1 MEIRI
6 ITIDTRRSDYSIK
19 EAADE
24 SITVEEL
31 IEELRN
37 FPGDCKVVFKN
48 DNGYTYGYIQGADID
63 SEYLEPEEEEEDLE
77 MQRPEMEYELSEAV
91 RKNGDKPV
99 KIIAVTSDDGERL
112 YLSVGYTDS
121 REFGVA
127 TADEDFVPFE
137 DLSDDEVYNV
147 YVSMIR

>member
-1 MEIRI
+1 METRI

-63 SEYLEPEEEEEDLE
+63 SEYLEPEEEEDLVND
-77 MQRPEMEYELSEAV
+77 RSDMEYELSEAV
-91 RKNGDKPV
+91 RKNGGKPV

-112 YLSVGYTDS
+112 YLSVGYNDS
-121 REFGVA
+121 RVFGVA
-127 TADEDFVPFE
+127 TDDEDFVPIE
-137 DLSDDEVYNV
+137 DLSDDEVESV
-147 YVSMIR
+147 WVSLTRW